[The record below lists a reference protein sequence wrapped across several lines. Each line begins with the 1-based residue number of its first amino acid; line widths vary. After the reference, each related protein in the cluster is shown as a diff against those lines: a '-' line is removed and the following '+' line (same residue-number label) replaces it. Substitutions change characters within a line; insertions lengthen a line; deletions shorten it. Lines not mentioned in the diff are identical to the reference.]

1 MNKKTVI
8 IDISSYLFRAYHAL
22 PPLKN
27 KDGFQVNALYGFVT
41 MFLKL
46 TQKFRGASFIAAVDS
61 RTPTFRKK
69 KFPEYKA
76 NRKEIDPELKEQLK
90 YTDTLLEALNIKSVG
105 KDGFEADDVIATLV
119 SRHEKKDS
127 VCIVSADKDLMQLI
141 GDNVEMY
148 DGKKKSFIT
157 PEYVEKRFGVP
168 PSAMKA
174 FLAMTGDASDNI
186 PGVPGIGKKTAS
198 ALLQEYETIE
208 NIYKNME
215 KISGRARKAL
225 LANKDKLE
233 LSLSLVNL
241 IKDVPVDN
249 CRPKPWSGVNK
260 EKFIP
265 FAVKMNFKS
274 ALQQLGLDEEAE
286 VFENPAPFRY
296 SDNLSDK
303 NGDEVI
309 VFEYEKELYKASD
322 GLYSKTNT
330 SDLEN
335 IKKTI
340 TFHCKPFVDKIPL
353 SCDIFDCQIA
363 CYLRDSG
370 KRSFTLLHI
379 TKRLSISDKKPES
392 AGEKASLINSV
403 YRKIYSD
410 SEKNKLL
417 KNLEMPHV
425 RVIREMEKTGIHIDA
440 DRLSELKKEFEEKIS
455 SVREKIFEFSGREFN
470 INSPKQLGEILFE
483 DLGLP
488 VLKKTKTG
496 PSTSHEVLEKLKEID
511 SSPVPAFIIE
521 YREYTKLLSTYILPI
536 IEKTCE
542 DKRLR
547 TSFIITHTATGR
559 LASRDPNLQN
569 IPVRTEE
576 GKKIRSVFTAPPGR
590 SLISLDYSQIEL
602 RILAHLSG
610 DKELL
615 EAFNN
620 NEDIHRK
627 TAAAIFNVIPE
638 MVDDRMRDHAK
649 AINFGI
655 IYGMQAFRLSQETGV
670 TISFARQYI
679 DQYFKFYKSVETF
692 INSTIEF
699 AKKEGYVET
708 MGGRRRFIPE
718 INRKNK
724 NLIRSGERMAVNT
737 VIQGSAAEIIKRGT
751 IKAYENIKINN
762 RDADILLQIHDELI
776 VESSEK
782 IEKELCT
789 ELEKEM
795 RSVSPEMSVVLD
807 VNSKTGKK
815 WSDLK

>member
-46 TQKFRGASFIAAVDS
+46 TQKFKGASFVAAVDS
-61 RTPTFRKK
+61 KTPTFRKK

-90 YTDTLLEALNIKSVG
+90 YTDTLLEALNIKTMG

-119 SRHEKKDS
+119 DRHEKNDD

-141 GDNVEMY
+141 DDNVKMY

-157 PEYVEKRFGVP
+157 AEYVEKRFGVT
-168 PSAMKA
+168 PSSMEA

-198 ALLQEYETIE
+198 ELLQKYGKIE

-225 LANKDKLE
+225 LANRDKLE
-233 LSLSLVNL
+233 LSLSLVKL
-241 IKDVPVDN
+241 RKDVPLDDCCPEPWHGVDKN
-249 CRPKPWSGVNK
+249 L
-260 EKFIP
+260 FIP

-274 ALQQLGLDEEAE
+274 ALQQLGLSEEAE
-286 VFENPAPFRY
+286 VFENPESFQNTDRLPV
-296 SDNLSDK
+296 K
-303 NGDEVI
+303 NKEKTI
-309 VFEYEKELYKASD
+309 VFEHEGELYKACD
-322 GLYSKTNT
+322 GLYLKTDSSGLKN
-330 SDLEN
+330 LEK
-335 IKKTI
+335 II
-340 TFHCKPFVDKIPL
+340 TFHCKPFIDKIPL
-353 SCDIFDCQIA
+353 NCDVFDCQIA
-363 CYLRDSG
+363 SYLRDSG
-370 KRSFTLLHI
+370 KRSFTLFDI
-379 TKRLSISDKKPES
+379 TKRLSISDKKPKS
-392 AGEKASLINSV
+392 AGEKASLISAV

-410 SEKNKLL
+410 PEKHKLL
-417 KNLEMPHV
+417 KNVEMPHV
-425 RVIREMEKTGIHIDA
+425 RVIREMEKTGIHIDTN
-440 DRLSELKKEFEEKIS
+440 RLSELKKKFEEKIS
-455 SVREKIFEFSGREFN
+455 SVKEKIFEFSGRKFN

-483 DLGLP
+483 DMGLP

-496 PSTSHEVLEKLKEID
+496 PSTSHEVLEKLKE
-511 SSPVPAFIIE
+511 SNFSPVPGLIIE

-576 GKKIRSVFTAPPGR
+576 GKKIRSVFTAPSGR

-638 MVDDRMRDHAK
+638 MVDDRMRNHAK

-655 IYGMQAFRLSQETGV
+655 IYGMQAFRLSRETGV
-670 TISFARQYI
+670 TISFARKYI

-692 INSTIEF
+692 IDSTVEF

-708 MGGRRRFIPE
+708 MGGRRRYIPE

-737 VIQGSAAEIIKRGT
+737 VIQGSAAETIKKGT
-751 IKAYENIKINN
+751 IKAYKNIKTNN
-762 RDADILLQIHDELI
+762 RDAAILLQIHDELI
-776 VESSEK
+776 VECAEN
-782 IEKELCT
+782 IEKELCS
-789 ELEKEM
+789 ELEKELC
-795 RSVSPEMSVVLD
+795 SVSPEIGVVLD